1 MTTPAAVASADVAR
15 PRSIFI
21 TGAGKGIGAAT
32 ARLFAANGWQVGAC
46 EPELARLE
54 TLHADLGPQRF
65 TPYAADVRDPDALV
79 QAMGAFAARQG
90 GRLDAV
96 FANAGILFMGRDD
109 TLTPEQKNSL
119 VDVNVK
125 GVLHTMHAALP
136 YLKATPGAH
145 AVAMCSTSAE
155 YGSPEHAVYSATKF
169 FVRGYTEALNIEY
182 APLGINVSGIYVAYV
197 DTPMVREAT
206 YKPASIDRLGVKATA
221 DDVARTVWR
230 AVHGRRAHWRVGF
243 DASMTHYAARLLG
256 GALAPIYARLMR

>member
-1 MTTPAAVASADVAR
+1 MNTASTQVAGASRAR
-15 PRSIFI
+15 TIFI

-46 EPELARLE
+46 ELDLSRLE
-54 TLHADLGPQRF
+54 ALQQELGPGRL
-65 TPYAADVRDPDALV
+65 TAYAADVRDRETLA
-79 QAMGAFAARQG
+79 QAVGDFAARQG
-90 GRLDAV
+90 GMLDAV

-125 GVLHTMHAALP
+125 GVIHTFDAALP
-136 YLKATPGAH
+136 YLKVTPGAH

-197 DTPMVREAT
+197 DTPMVRDAT

-221 DDVARTVWR
+221 EDVARAVWR
-230 AVHGRRAHWRVGF
+230 AVHGRRSHWRVGF
-243 DASMTHYAARLLG
+243 DARMTHYAARLLG
-256 GALAPIYARLMR
+256 GALGPIYARLMR